1 MLLWVRGETM
11 IQLIPVSA
19 KNKEEIL
26 KLSLL
31 PSQTHFIESVEDCL
45 KEADALPLWKPVGI
59 YDDETLIGFAMY
71 GLWKTEGDHGRVWL
85 DRFLIDQSQQKKG
98 YGKKALIAL
107 IQHIFNHYDDEEVYL
122 SLYEDNTVAL
132 HLYKKLGFLFNGEK
146 DIHNEQIMVLKK
158 TAFQSCL

>member
-1 MLLWVRGETM
+1 MIRLL
-11 IQLIPVSA
+11 PANA
-19 KNKEEIL
+19 KNRSDLL

-31 PSQTHFIESVEDCL
+31 PNQMHFIESVEDCL
-45 KEADALPLWKPVGI
+45 KEADALSLWKPVGI
-59 YDDETLIGFAMY
+59 YDDDTLIGFAMY
-71 GLWKTEGDHGRVWL
+71 GLWKREGEHGRVWL

-107 IQHIFNHYDDEEVYL
+107 IQHIFESYGYDEVYL

-132 HLYKKLGFLFNGEK
+132 NLYKKLGFSFNGEK

>member
-1 MLLWVRGETM
+1 MIRLL
-11 IQLIPVSA
+11 PANA
-19 KNKEEIL
+19 KNRSDLL

-31 PSQTHFIESVEDCL
+31 PNQTHFIESVEDCL
-45 KEADALPLWKPVGI
+45 KEADALSLWKPVGI
-59 YDDETLIGFAMY
+59 YDDDTLIGFAMY
-71 GLWKTEGDHGRVWL
+71 GLWKREGEHGRVWL

-107 IQHIFNHYDDEEVYL
+107 ILHIFESYGYDEVYL

-132 HLYKKLGFLFNGEK
+132 NLYKKLGFSFNGEK
-146 DIHNEQIMVLKK
+146 DIHNERIMVLKK